1 MFVMGCG
8 AAARTIGFAGAAC
21 GAGLSF
27 ARDADEIKQDEIN
40 EKDETTISVRR
51 KGAITSPKIRVMQC
65 RPSTATARRYFNIFR
80 VTSRKIAAVLKTTG
94 VT

>member
-1 MFVMGCG
+1 MFVMGRG

-40 EKDETTISVRR
+40 E
-51 KGAITSPKIRVMQC
+51 QQ
-65 RPSTATARRYFNIFR
+65 
-80 VTSRKIAAVLKTTG
+80 
-94 VT
+94 